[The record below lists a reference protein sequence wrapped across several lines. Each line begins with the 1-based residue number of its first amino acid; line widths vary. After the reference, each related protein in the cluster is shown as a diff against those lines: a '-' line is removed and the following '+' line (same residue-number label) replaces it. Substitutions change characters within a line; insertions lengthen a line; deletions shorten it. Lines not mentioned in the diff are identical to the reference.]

1 MKEYALNHNISRPLV
16 FKVFPLDSWVLGSL
30 GTTNTF
36 MRSGSLGIGIGY
48 RLCREGCGIE
58 G

>member
-16 FKVFPLDSWVLGSL
+16 FKELPLKSWVLGSL
-30 GTTNTF
+30 GTTDTF
-36 MRSGSLGIGIGY
+36 TRLGSTVGIGY